1 MNSLCLTGGQADIV
15 KYGDLHICFT
25 SPEYRRAGAGSKMMR
40 WGCELADLLF
50 LPAWVEASPE
60 GNFLYKKFGFCDFK
74 QIEHEDSMIYS
85 LLFDSTLT

>member
-1 MNSLCLTGGQADIV
+1 
-15 KYGDLHICFT
+15 
-25 SPEYRRAGAGSKMMR
+25 MMR

-74 QIEHEDSMIYS
+74 QIEHEGSMIYS